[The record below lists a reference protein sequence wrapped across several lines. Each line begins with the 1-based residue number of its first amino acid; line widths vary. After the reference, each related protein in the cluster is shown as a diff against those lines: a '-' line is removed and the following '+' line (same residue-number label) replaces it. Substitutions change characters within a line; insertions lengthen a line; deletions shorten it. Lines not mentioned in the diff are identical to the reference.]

1 MQNAANTATDTT
13 ALLAVIKALQQEND
27 YLRLQLAKAR
37 RERFGRSSERAGDLL
52 AQLPLSLGDV
62 ATAESSAHD
71 VAPHKPLP
79 KKQARPPQTQSLPAL
94 FPRQEQESRRDS
106 CRENVCQI
114 V

>member
-27 YLRLQLAKAR
+27 YLRLPLAKAR

-62 ATAESSAHD
+62 APAEYSAPF
-71 VAPHKPLP
+71 VAPHTPLP
-79 KKQARPPQTQSLPAL
+79 NNQARPPNPHTLPEF
-94 FPRQEQESRRDS
+94 FPPQHQ
-106 CRENVCQI
+106 
-114 V
+114 

>member
-52 AQLPLSLGDV
+52 AQLPLLLDDAV
-62 ATAESSAHD
+62 TANPPAGNTE
-71 VAPHKPLP
+71 PNKPSP
-79 KKQARPPQTQSLPAL
+79 KKRTRPSERQSLPEFL
-94 FPRQEQESRRDS
+94 PREEH
-106 CRENVCQI
+106 V
-114 V
+114 